1 VKKEVEGRSRASK
14 LRRAG
19 LKAAVAVLAL
29 VPLARLALR
38 FFTDDLGANP
48 IAEVMN
54 RLGFWTLTL
63 LLATLACTP
72 LKILLGWTWPLAIR
86 RMLGLFCFAYAC
98 LHLVTYLVLDQ
109 FFDWGA
115 IGEDIAKRKFIT
127 IGFLGFLLLL
137 PLAVTSTNRMVKRL
151 GFPRWKRL
159 HRLVYLAGVAGVIH
173 FVWRVK
179 IDLLKPVIFAS
190 VLVLLL
196 GIRVVDWA
204 RRRAGDAP
212 RPGV

>member
-1 VKKEVEGRSRASK
+1 VKKEVEGRSRGSK

-127 IGFLGFLLLL
+127 IGFLGFLLML

-159 HRLVYLAGVAGVIH
+159 HRLVYLAAVAGVIH